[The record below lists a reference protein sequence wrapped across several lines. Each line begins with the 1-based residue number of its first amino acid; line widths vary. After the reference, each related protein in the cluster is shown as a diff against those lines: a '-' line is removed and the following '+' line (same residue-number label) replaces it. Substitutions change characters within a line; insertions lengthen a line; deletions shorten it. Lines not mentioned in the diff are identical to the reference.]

1 MNGGDLHEN
10 GHFTEVKRIAH
21 LPKSRDELIYF
32 HGDDATENDDFQI
45 RKQRLEGYKI
55 FMGTIS
61 RYNLKT
67 SRIEPGTFT
76 SVILRGG
83 DLEENDDFQ
92 MGSERL
98 HDCFKASRLE
108 LGTLTWVVFRGGDLG
123 EIDDFQLGSER
134 LHDCFRHF

>member
-1 MNGGDLHEN
+1 MIICQFSNAECVFYHVMGA
-10 GHFTEVKRIAH
+10 FTIGKVIICQFSNEECVFYHVMGEFTIGKVIICPFSNSEWAC
-21 LPKSRDELIYF
+21 PDPNIP
-32 HGDDATENDDFQI
+32 DAAENDDFQI

-98 HDCFKASRLE
+98 H
-108 LGTLTWVVFRGGDLG
+108 
-123 EIDDFQLGSER
+123 
-134 LHDCFRHF
+134 